1 MDEALAALNEA
12 RERHFLADA
21 RVALAGGADMNED
34 YNSRAP
40 EYPHANITRTR
51 LYFAAIYGWCLAIE
65 WLINTGGADPNYRN
79 RPRHFVPLQCAVDRG
94 HSRAVALLLD
104 MGAGLDAFNGAKYPP
119 LHLAVLQGNS
129 SMVKLL
135 LGRGASLDT
144 QNRYGD
150 DAEAYARVNP
160 RIAVL
165 LADVRA
171 AGGWK
176 RYVREPEFSMLLLRY
191 LCLRGR
197 ATLRW
202 ADGRAYDGIVEAPK
216 GSELGGVP
224 HGMGTMSDPDGER
237 YAGEHADGDV
247 CIPHVIQ
254 RGYTPSPGSSTR
266 LRGWRSRKCRRKFYG
281 NAAFPGQSGM
291 GQSKA
296 RFPINSQNVK

>member
-1 MDEALAALNEA
+1 MDDNE
-12 RERHFLADA
+12 RRFLDEA

-197 ATLRW
+197 ATPPASLARVF
-202 ADGRAYDGIVEAPK
+202 GPPPIPN
-216 GSELGGVP
+216 
-224 HGMGTMSDPDGER
+224 
-237 YAGEHADGDV
+237 AGKA
-247 CIPHVIQ
+247 
-254 RGYTPSPGSSTR
+254 RT
-266 LRGWRSRKCRRKFYG
+266 RSRRLASSCASTPLPEEIFRHVL
-281 NAAFPGQSGM
+281 AFWNPRTHS
-291 GQSKA
+291 
-296 RFPINSQNVK
+296 

>member
-1 MDEALAALNEA
+1 M
-12 RERHFLADA
+12 
-21 RVALAGGADMNED
+21 GG
-34 YNSRAP
+34 SG
-40 EYPHANITRTR
+40 HANTRTR
-51 LYFAAIYGWCLAIE
+51 LYFAARNDWCLAIE
-65 WLINTGGADPNYRN
+65 WLVNQAGADPNLTNIPQNY
-79 RPRHFVPLQCAVDRG
+79 VPLQIAVYRG

-197 ATLRW
+197 ATPPASLARVF
-202 ADGRAYDGIVEAPK
+202 GPPPIPN
-216 GSELGGVP
+216 
-224 HGMGTMSDPDGER
+224 
-237 YAGEHADGDV
+237 AGKA
-247 CIPHVIQ
+247 
-254 RGYTPSPGSSTR
+254 RT
-266 LRGWRSRKCRRKFYG
+266 RSRRLASSCASTPLPEEIFRHVL
-281 NAAFPGQSGM
+281 AFWNPRTHS
-291 GQSKA
+291 S
-296 RFPINSQNVK
+296 

>member
-1 MDEALAALNEA
+1 MDDNE
-12 RERHFLADA
+12 RRFLDEA

-119 LHLAVLQGNS
+119 LHLAVIQRNMS
-129 SMVKLL
+129 IVKLL
-135 LGRGASLDT
+135 LGRGASLHT
-144 QNRYGD
+144 QNDAGR
-150 DAEAYARVNP
+150 DAEAHARLQGERLMV
-160 RIAVL
+160 AL

-191 LCLRGR
+191 LCVRGR
-197 ATLRW
+197 ATPPANLARVFGPPPTPRRL
-202 ADGRAYDGIVEAPK
+202 AS
-216 GSELGGVP
+216 GSTPL
-224 HGMGTMSDPDGER
+224 PDEIFR
-237 YAGEHADGDV
+237 
-247 CIPHVIQ
+247 HV
-254 RGYTPSPGSSTR
+254 
-266 LRGWRSRKCRRKFYG
+266 L
-281 NAAFPGQSGM
+281 AFWNPRTHS
-291 GQSKA
+291 
-296 RFPINSQNVK
+296 